1 MTAISE
7 LNLIRMHPIG
17 LPEILWKGK
26 KHVKHYFFCT
36 KGPLGNTIKNSEKNH
51 VTIIFLFLQRNGLF
65 DSKDTI
71 ITFL

>member
-17 LPEILWKGK
+17 LPKILWEGK
-26 KHVKHYFFCT
+26 KHEKHHFFCT

-51 VTIIFLFLQRNGLF
+51 VNNYLSISPMEWPT
-65 DSKDTI
+65 
-71 ITFL
+71 